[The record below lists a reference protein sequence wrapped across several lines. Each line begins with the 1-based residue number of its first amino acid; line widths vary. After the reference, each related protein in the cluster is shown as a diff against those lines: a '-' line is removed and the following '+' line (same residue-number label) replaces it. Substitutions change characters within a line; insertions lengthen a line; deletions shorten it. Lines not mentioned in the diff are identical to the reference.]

1 MFYFELYI
9 YINLIELKMLSK
21 INKNQTAKI
30 NLTLFKKMLVKII
43 IKKKE
48 EERRRYHITHLRLNL
63 I

>member
-1 MFYFELYI
+1 
-9 YINLIELKMLSK
+9 MLSK